1 MSCTI
6 TMQLYRQ
13 DFVEVRYSYLEIC
26 PTEDDFEND
35 PKPDVRRY
43 PSLLEL
49 SLTINIKSRR

>member
-1 MSCTI
+1 
-6 TMQLYRQ
+6 MQLYRQ

-35 PKPDVRRY
+35 PKADVRRY